1 MVIALSLDEKP
12 TISITLNA
20 DKSVM
25 YVDEEL
31 NIELNVKIHGGFGLL
46 IIRAPPN
53 PDTLMAEGFELVKG
67 NNVHVIFKGFGDV
80 DRRFT
85 YVLKAVKRGGN
96 YSLGS
101 IDYVYYN
108 ALGIHEPIKGSIKLG
123 GNVQVIPRIKIVRR
137 VLGIVKPRQ
146 GLPRYSPSRLGP
158 YSTEFRSVRNYV
170 PGDPYKFINWKATAR
185 DPGGKVMVN
194 EYEREGGLRTTI
206 ILLDV
211 GWWMRY
217 GTAEDNPP

>member
-1 MVIALSLDEKP
+1 MREFSKILLLLIILPMIIAVAAVLTTSKLYILPPILFPPLITLVIALSLDEKP

-137 VLGIVKPRQ
+137 VLGMVKPRQ
-146 GLPRYSPSRLGP
+146 GLPRYSPSSLAHTPRNLGP
-158 YSTEFRSVRNYV
+158 
-170 PGDPYKFINWKATAR
+170 
-185 DPGGKVMVN
+185 
-194 EYEREGGLRTTI
+194 
-206 ILLDV
+206 
-211 GWWMRY
+211 
-217 GTAEDNPP
+217 